1 MTEKGK
7 PWPKARAIILLRTSE
22 RTSRHIRLENRKEL
36 FKKRNTQKDH
46 DDNHEQRN
54 IVLAHLLKVVTGD
67 GLVQHVITTLQYPH
81 SFPMREEVRM
91 QSGR

>member
-7 PWPKARAIILLRTSE
+7 PWQKARAIILLRTSE

-46 DDNHEQRN
+46 DDNH
-54 IVLAHLLKVVTGD
+54 
-67 GLVQHVITTLQYPH
+67 
-81 SFPMREEVRM
+81 
-91 QSGR
+91 